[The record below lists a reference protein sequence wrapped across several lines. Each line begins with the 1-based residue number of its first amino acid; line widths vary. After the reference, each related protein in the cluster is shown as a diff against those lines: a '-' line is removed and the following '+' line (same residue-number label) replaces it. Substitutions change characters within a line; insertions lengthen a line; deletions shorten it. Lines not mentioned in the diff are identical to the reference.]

1 MAKRSKTSTLN
12 FINMM
17 KEVKITQNSVIEMQG
32 ENPLYFWL
40 ILEGEVGLYIKP
52 DLLYDENG
60 KIKQTSKVPLF

>member
-1 MAKRSKTSTLN
+1 
-12 FINMM
+12 MM

-40 ILEGEVGLYIKP
+40 ILEGEVGLYTKP
-52 DLLYDENG
+52 ELLYDENG